1 MNVLKEWQNLDPLWL
16 ASKRIKKEN
25 GKNFYVKFERKKTQ
39 IVGSLLNIK
48 QKTIKI
54 HSVLCR

>member
-1 MNVLKEWQNLDPLWL
+1 MNVLKEWQNLDPLWV

-25 GKNFYVKFERKKTQ
+25 GKKFYVKFEHKKNQ

-54 HSVLCR
+54 HSVL

>member
-16 ASKRIKKEN
+16 ASKRIKKVN

-54 HSVLCR
+54 HSVL

>member
-25 GKNFYVKFERKKTQ
+25 GKNFYVNFERKKTQ

-54 HSVLCR
+54 HSVL

>member
-25 GKNFYVKFERKKTQ
+25 GKKFYVKFERKKNQ

>member
-25 GKNFYVKFERKKTQ
+25 GKKFYVKFERKKNPNCGQ
-39 IVGSLLNIK
+39 FIK
-48 QKTIKI
+48 YQAEN
-54 HSVLCR
+54 H